1 MIYSQ
6 TIDTPA
12 GALTVRATDDVVT
25 RISFESALDSNPNK
39 ITQQACLEL
48 HEYFKGQRNSFDLPI
63 EAHGTEFQTQVW
75 NELLK
80 IPAGQT
86 ISYGQIAKNI
96 GKPKAARAVGGA
108 VGSNPIAIVIP
119 CHRVMATSGA
129 ITGYTGGDGIKT
141 KQKLLDLETV
151 G

>member
-48 HEYFKGQRNSFDLPI
+48 DEYFKGQRNRFDLPI

-129 ITGYTGGDGIKT
+129 ITGYTGGEGVKT

>member
-12 GALTVRATDDVVT
+12 GALTVRATDEAIT
-25 RISFESALDSNPNK
+25 NITFEVSPETNPNK
-39 ITQQACLEL
+39 MTQKACSEL
-48 HEYFKGQRNSFDLPI
+48 GEYFKGRRMSFDLPI
-63 EAHGTEFQTQVW
+63 KTSGTDFQQQVW
-75 NELLK
+75 RELLK
-80 IPAGQT
+80 IPAGKT

-96 GKPKAARAVGGA
+96 GRPKAARAVGGA

-129 ITGYTGGDGIKT
+129 ITGYTGGEGIKT
-141 KQKLLDLETV
+141 KKRLLDMET
-151 G
+151 GG